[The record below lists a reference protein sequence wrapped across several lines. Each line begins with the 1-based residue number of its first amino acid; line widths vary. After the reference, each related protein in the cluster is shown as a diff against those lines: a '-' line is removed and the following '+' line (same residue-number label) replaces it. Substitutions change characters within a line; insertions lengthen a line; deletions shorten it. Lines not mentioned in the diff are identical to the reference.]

1 MSWPLLESG
10 AEHLNH
16 LNCSSNVSVNYF
28 NREGQSMATSSI
40 HKKKSAVAVA
50 KSTLPSWLQ
59 QYKEESRRNSN
70 MINDNEV
77 IAKKKKKFS

>member
-1 MSWPLLESG
+1 
-10 AEHLNH
+10 
-16 LNCSSNVSVNYF
+16 
-28 NREGQSMATSSI
+28 MATSII

-70 MINDNEV
+70 MINDNQV
-77 IAKKKKKFS
+77 IAKKKKKIQLEH